1 MLNMK
6 YDLWTITGKETINSN
21 IYKVLG
27 VCETED
33 EAIKRKTEYEKEFF
47 ELELMHNVG
56 QE

>member
-1 MLNMK
+1 MK
-6 YDLWTITGKETINSN
+6 YNLWTIIGKETINSN
-21 IYKVLG
+21 VYRVLG

-33 EAIKRKTEYEKEFF
+33 EAIKRKTEYEKEFY